1 MAATMQTHP
10 TKAVLKAV
18 KQSVKERQSIRVT
31 AKMGGLA
38 TERIVW

>member
-1 MAATMQTHP
+1 MAATMQTHS

-18 KQSVKERQSIRVT
+18 KQSAKERQSIQVT